1 MQKLYKVIEKAHTK
15 IIWMCFFNGGKMLDE
30 IKIGWKNYKIIKTN
44 PNHNLIDS
52 GKDCYGEIDY
62 NKREIYLNE
71 SLNDEE
77 QNKATLIHE
86 MLHGISEMYNLELS
100 EDIVSRLGEALY
112 IVIKDNGIKL
122 TKENRELIV

>member
-1 MQKLYKVIEKAHTK
+1 
-15 IIWMCFFNGGKMLDE
+15 MLDE

-44 PNHNLIDS
+44 PNHNLIEGGS
-52 GKDCYGEIDY
+52 DCYGEIDY

-71 SLNDEE
+71 LLNDKE

-86 MLHGISEMYNLELS
+86 ILHGISDMYNLELS

-112 IVIKDNGIKL
+112 IVLKDNSIKL
-122 TKENRELIV
+122 TKDNRELIV